1 MNNSKC
7 RAKNPDNCKFHGSMT
22 TMKPNDGSANEE
34 YANLM
39 SSRTVLSLPNLSP
52 EDRIFLT
59 SELVRINELSC
70 DYHYDYDSAP
80 RPSSRE
86 GEEEFLDSYDPTK
99 YGLHHDSVVN
109 TSDNVVFTRGD
120 DNRLKVLLI
129 QRKAH
134 PYKGYWCTPGG
145 FVDAG
150 ETALEAASRELQ
162 EETNMTLPEGSLH
175 SVKKYDHP
183 WRDGRMK
190 HLQANSHVAF
200 IPSIPKFEAGDDA
213 ADAKLVD
220 VGEIFAKNSP
230 ISLGFDHKQEIADS
244 IRHLMN

>member
-1 MNNSKC
+1 MKHNKC
-7 RAKNPDNCKFHGSMT
+7 RAKNPDSCKYHGSMKP
-22 TMKPNDGSANEE
+22 MKANVGVNEE

-39 SSRTVLSLPNLSP
+39 SSKAILALPNL
-52 EDRIFLT
+52 T
-59 SELVRINELSC
+59 SEDQVFLSSEVMRINELSK
-70 DYHYDYDSAP
+70 DYRYDYDSAP
-80 RPSSRE
+80 RPSSRP
-86 GEEEFLDSYDPTK
+86 GEEAFLDAYDPTK
-99 YGLHHDSVVN
+99 YGLHPDDVVD
-109 TSDNVVFTRGD
+109 TSDNIVFTRGD

-129 QRKAH
+129 ERKAH

-162 EETNMTLPEGSLH
+162 EETNMALPEGSLQ
-175 SVKKYDHP
+175 SVKKYDYP

-200 IPSIPKFEAGDDA
+200 IPSIPKFKAGDDA

-220 VGEIFAKNSP
+220 VGEIFIKNSP

>member
-1 MNNSKC
+1 MKHTKC
-7 RAKNPDNCKFHGSMT
+7 KAKNPDNCRYHGSMT
-22 TMKPNDGSANEE
+22 NMKTDGAANVE
-34 YANLM
+34 YAELM
-39 SSRTVLSLPNLSP
+39 SSRAILSLPNLTS
-52 EDRIFLT
+52 EDRIFLS
-59 SELVRINELSC
+59 SELVRITALSK

-86 GEEEFLDSYDPTK
+86 GEEEFLDAYDPTK
-99 YGLHHDSVVN
+99 YGLHPNDVVN
-109 TSDNVVFTRGD
+109 TSDNIVFTRGD

-150 ETALEAASRELQ
+150 ESALEAASRELQ
-162 EETNMTLPEGSLH
+162 EETNMVLPDGSLLP
-175 SVKKYDHP
+175 VKKYDYP

-220 VGEIFAKNSP
+220 VGQIFVENSP

>member
-1 MNNSKC
+1 MKEQKC
-7 RAKNPDNCKFHGSMT
+7 RAKNPANCRHHGSMT
-22 TMKPNDGSANEE
+22 IMKTDVAANEE
-34 YANLM
+34 YAELM
-39 SSRTVLSLPNLSP
+39 SSRAILSLPNLSS
-52 EDRIFLT
+52 EDRVFLS
-59 SELVRINELSC
+59 SELVRISDMSK

-86 GEEEFLDSYDPTK
+86 GEEAFLDAYDPTK
-99 YGLHHDSVVN
+99 YGLHPDDVVN
-109 TSDNVVFTRGD
+109 TSDNIVFTRGD

-150 ETALEAASRELQ
+150 ESALDAASRELQ
-162 EETNMTLPEGSLH
+162 EETNMTLPEGSLQA
-175 SVKKYDHP
+175 VKKYDYP

-220 VGEIFAKNSP
+220 VGQIFIKNSP

>member
-1 MNNSKC
+1 MREKKC
-7 RAKNPDNCKFHGSMT
+7 RAKNPANCRHHGSVT
-22 TMKPNDGSANEE
+22 TMKTDMAATEE
-34 YANLM
+34 YAELM
-39 SSRTVLSLPNLSP
+39 SSRAILSLPNLTS
-52 EDRIFLT
+52 EDRIFLS
-59 SELVRINELSC
+59 SELVRISAMSN

-80 RPSSRE
+80 LPSSRE
-86 GEEEFLDSYDPTK
+86 GEEAFLDAYDPTK
-99 YGLHHDSVVN
+99 YGLSADAVVN
-109 TSDNVVFTRGD
+109 TSDNIVFTRGD

-150 ETALEAASRELQ
+150 ESALDAASRELQ
-162 EETNMTLPEGSLH
+162 EETNMTLPEGSLQ
-175 SVKKYDHP
+175 SVKKYDYP

-200 IPSIPKFEAGDDA
+200 ISSIPKFEAGDDA

-220 VGEIFAKNSP
+220 VGQIFIKNSP

>member
-1 MNNSKC
+1 MKHNKC
-7 RAKNPDNCKFHGSMT
+7 RAKNPDSCKYHGSMKP
-22 TMKPNDGSANEE
+22 MKANVAVNEE

-39 SSRTVLSLPNLSP
+39 SSKAILALPNL
-52 EDRIFLT
+52 T
-59 SELVRINELSC
+59 SEDQVFLSSEVMRINELSK
-70 DYHYDYDSAP
+70 DYRYDYDSAP
-80 RPSSRE
+80 RPSSRP
-86 GEEEFLDSYDPTK
+86 GEEAFLDAYDPTK
-99 YGLHHDSVVN
+99 YGLHPDDVVN
-109 TSDNVVFTRGD
+109 TSDNIVFTRGD

-129 QRKAH
+129 ERKAH

-162 EETNMTLPEGSLH
+162 EETNMALPEGSLQ
-175 SVKKYDHP
+175 SVKKYDYP

-220 VGEIFAKNSP
+220 VGEIFIKNSP

>member
-1 MNNSKC
+1 MKEKKC
-7 RAKNPDNCKFHGSMT
+7 RAKNPANCRHHGSMT
-22 TMKPNDGSANEE
+22 TMDTNKVVANEE

-39 SSRTVLSLPNLSP
+39 SSGNIMSIPNLTP
-52 EDRIFLT
+52 EDRVFLS
-59 SELVRINELSC
+59 SELTRISNLSNG
-70 DYHYDYDSAP
+70 YHYDYDSAP

-86 GEEEFLDSYDPTK
+86 GEEAFLDAYDPTK
-99 YGLHHDSVVN
+99 YGLSADAVVN
-109 TSDNVVFTRGD
+109 TSDNIVFTRGD

-150 ETALEAASRELQ
+150 ESALDAASRELQ
-162 EETNMTLPEGSLH
+162 EETNMTLPEGSLQ

-220 VGEIFAKNSP
+220 VGQIFVKNSP

>member
-7 RAKNPDNCKFHGSMT
+7 RAKNPDNCKYHGSMT
-22 TMKPNDGSANEE
+22 TMKPSVGSANEE

-39 SSRTVLSLPNLSP
+39 SSRAVLSLPNLSS
-52 EDRIFLT
+52 EDKIFLT

-70 DYHYDYDSAP
+70 DYHFDYDSAP

-86 GEEEFLDSYDPTK
+86 GEEAFLDAYDPTK
-99 YGLHHDSVVN
+99 YGSQPDDVVN
-109 TSDNVVFTRGD
+109 TADNIVFTRGD

-134 PYKGYWCTPGG
+134 PYKGYWGTPGG

-150 ETALEAASRELQ
+150 ESPLDAASRELQ
-162 EETNMTLPEGSLH
+162 EETNMVLPEGSLQP
-175 SVKKYDHP
+175 VKKYDHP

-190 HLQANSHVAF
+190 HVQANSHVAF

-213 ADAKLVD
+213 ADVKLVD

-230 ISLGFDHKQEIADS
+230 IPLAFDHKQVIADS
-244 IRHLMN
+244 ISYLMN

>member
-1 MNNSKC
+1 MKQKKCQAKNPETCRHHGIIPNMNNSEV
-7 RAKNPDNCKFHGSMT
+7 T
-22 TMKPNDGSANEE
+22 VNEE
-34 YANLM
+34 YAQLM
-39 SSRTVLSLPNLSP
+39 SSGNIMLIPNLSS
-52 EDRIFLT
+52 EDRIFL
-59 SELVRINELSC
+59 SAELTRISKMSNG
-70 DYHYDYDSAP
+70 YKFDYDSSP
-80 RPSSRE
+80 RPSSRK

-99 YGLHHDSVVN
+99 YGLHPDDVVS
-109 TSDNVVFTRGD
+109 TSDNIVFTRGE
-120 DNRLKVLLI
+120 DNQLKVLLI

-150 ETALEAASRELQ
+150 ETALEAAFRELQ
-162 EETNMTLPEGSLH
+162 EETNMELPKGSLQA
-175 SVKKYDHP
+175 VKTYDHP

-220 VGEIFAKNSP
+220 VGTIFKKNSP

-244 IRHLMN
+244 IKHLMN